1 MAIRHRSWL
10 RVSTLCAMC
19 AGAAMAAANTDADGG
34 DYQSTIAAPVA
45 PPMLGIE
52 MSPVPTNVQEQDGL
66 NPHQGV
72 YVQNTFNNT
81 AAASMG
87 VQPGDVVLQV
97 NGSPIGSMSDLRN
110 EIGMNAVGDPVDVVV
125 QRGGQQLAMNAPLQ
139 PWPSDI
145 PKERL
150 DPAAEQRFRDWQA
163 ERQKQDQEQLDA
175 LSQAA
180 SDLAATLPGKQGLNP
195 SAAELAEALDGPR
208 AWVLSYSIPRP
219 LVERGPATPV
229 VAALSPAPSAS
240 GASAKPAWVMSWS
253 NVAAPSA
260 IGANP

>member
-1 MAIRHRSWL
+1 MAVQSRSWL
-10 RVSTLCAMC
+10 RVSTLSALC
-19 AGAAMAAANTDADGG
+19 AGAALAAASSDGDGG
-34 DYQSTIAAPVA
+34 DYQSTISAPVA

-163 ERQKQDQEQLDA
+163 DRQKQDQEQLDA
-175 LSQAA
+175 LSQDAA
-180 SDLAATLPGKQGLNP
+180 DLAATLPGK
-195 SAAELAEALDGPR
+195 SALSPTAQELADELDGLR
-208 AWVLSYSIPRP
+208 AWVLSYSIPQP
-219 LVERGPATPV
+219 VPGPGDAAPV
-229 VAALSPAPSAS
+229 VAALSPSPAAS
-240 GASAKPAWVMSWS
+240 GDPSKPAWVMSWT
-253 NVAAPSA
+253 NHAAPSA
-260 IGANP
+260 IGAHP

>member
-1 MAIRHRSWL
+1 MAVQSRSWL
-10 RVSTLCAMC
+10 RVSTLSALC
-19 AGAAMAAANTDADGG
+19 AGAAMAAANSDSDGS

-163 ERQKQDQEQLDA
+163 DRQKQDQEQLDA

-180 SDLAATLPGKQGLNP
+180 SDLGATLPGKAGLSP
-195 SAAELAEALDGPR
+195 SAQTLADELDGLR

-219 LVERGPATPV
+219 APGQAPAPV
-229 VAALSPAPSAS
+229 VAALTP
-240 GASAKPAWVMSWS
+240 ASATVATSSKPAWVMSWS
-253 NVAAPSA
+253 NHAAPSA

>member
-1 MAIRHRSWL
+1 
-10 RVSTLCAMC
+10 
-19 AGAAMAAANTDADGG
+19 MAAANTDADGG

-66 NPHQGV
+66 TPHQGV

-180 SDLAATLPGKQGLNP
+180 SDLAAALPGKQGLSP
-195 SAAELAEALDGPR
+195 SAAELAEELDGLR

-219 LVERGPATPV
+219 LAVAGPATPV
-229 VAALSPAPSAS
+229 IAALSPAPRAPD
-240 GASAKPAWVMSWS
+240 AATKPAWVMTWS
-253 NVAAPSA
+253 NLAAQRA